1 MQQVGCTRGKNNL
14 QEGGKK
20 LPMEKL
26 CALDK
31 IRAWLA
37 KTVYPNTSQG
47 SLCCLSTDLALGQK
61 ASSTPSKLIF
71 SYLQS
76 NLTVTVNFL
85 NATWKLLREAWK
97 KGGEGGKKKFIK
109 SSREYGQNCFHVW
122 CRGTAWAEIC
132 GLPRVW
138 PLEVVPVYRR
148 KSISL

>member
-1 MQQVGCTRGKNNL
+1 
-14 QEGGKK
+14 
-20 LPMEKL
+20 MEKL

-85 NATWKLLREAWK
+85 KAT
-97 KGGEGGKKKFIK
+97 
-109 SSREYGQNCFHVW
+109 
-122 CRGTAWAEIC
+122 
-132 GLPRVW
+132 
-138 PLEVVPVYRR
+138 
-148 KSISL
+148 